1 MGKGAATHFTDQTP
15 GTNDLLQTFPGD
27 CPEFD
32 PADPL
37 AHLRSIH
44 PRDYRLEHFTCI
56 PADVGRKL
64 LKALPASAIKS
75 WYFDWHFWAR
85 AHQKPPE
92 TDWRTW
98 LLLGGRGCGKTR
110 AGAEWVRGRVDAAI
124 QAHRP
129 IRIALVAPTLHE
141 ARSVMIEGASGL
153 LQVFPPEMRPAYKP
167 ARRLLVWP
175 DGSVGQ
181 VFSAEDADG
190 LRGPQFHAAWCDEFC
205 AWKDPAHCL
214 AMVRM
219 GLRLGREPKLVVTT
233 TPRPMQALTALM
245 KETGTQTS
253 RARTKDNVFLP
264 PAYVEML
271 EDLYG
276 NTALGRQELDG
287 EILTRLPGSLWNVR
301 MLAGLVE
308 LPPEAG
314 MFVRIVVAVDPP
326 VSEGN
331 KADACGI
338 IVAGLLEADPP
349 MAWVLADRTEQ
360 GLSPAGWSGAV
371 QRAFDE
377 FAADRVVA
385 EANQGGEMVR
395 TILHMQAPNLPVHLV
410 HARRGKR
417 LRAEPVAALYERGQV
432 RHGQRMQELEAQMCA
447 FGTSAQEGSPDRV
460 DALVWALWELMLRE
474 RGKPR
479 MRIL

>member
-1 MGKGAATHFTDQTP
+1 MRKI
-15 GTNDLLQTFPGD
+15 N
-27 CPEFD
+27 
-32 PADPL
+32 
-37 AHLRSIH
+37 
-44 PRDYRLEHFTCI
+44 PRDYRLEHFTCL
-56 PADVGRKL
+56 PAEVGKKL
-64 LKALPASAIKS
+64 LDALPASAIKS
-75 WYFDWHFWAR
+75 WYFDWSFWAR
-85 AHQKPPE
+85 PHQREPE
-92 TDWRTW
+92 SDWRTW
-98 LLLGGRGCGKTR
+98 LLLGGRGSGKTR
-110 AGAEWVRGRVDAAI
+110 AGAEWVRRIVEEAAR
-124 QAHRP
+124 ARRP

-153 LQVFPPEMRPAYKP
+153 MQVFPPEMRPAYKP

-175 DGSVGQ
+175 DGSLAQ

-219 GLRLGREPKLVVTT
+219 GLRLGRKPKLVVTT
-233 TPRPMQALTALM
+233 TPRPLQALTRLLAE
-245 KETGTQTS
+245 KGTQTS

-287 EILTRLPGSLWNVR
+287 EILTRLPGSLWHVG
-301 MLAGLVE
+301 MLAE
-308 LPPEAG
+308 LTGQVPDLAE
-314 MFVRIVVAVDPP
+314 FTRIVVAVDPP
-326 VSEGN
+326 VSEGR

-338 IVAGLLEADPP
+338 IVAGLEEAEPP
-349 MAWVLADRTEQ
+349 MVWVLADCTEQ
-360 GLSPAGWSGAV
+360 GLSPTGWAASV

-385 EANQGGEMVR
+385 EANQGGELVR
-395 TILHMQAPNLPVHLV
+395 TVLHMQAPNLPVHLV

-417 LRAEPVAALYERGQV
+417 IRAEPVAALYERGQV

-447 FGTSAQEGSPDRV
+447 FGTTAQDGSPDRV
-460 DALVWALWELMLRE
+460 DALVWAIWELMLRD
-474 RGKPR
+474 RGSPR